1 MLIDL
6 SNYFAFLVET
16 ILQNLGYHLS
26 MREHKIGSPE
36 HPLSDMGL
44 IAYRSYW
51 KSAIVSALRKR
62 RNRHSVFIKGKFFK
76 CLNIKS
82 FFLIFINF

>member
-1 MLIDL
+1 MPSHQSKGYGKMLIDL
-6 SNYFAFLVET
+6 SY
-16 ILQNLGYHLS
+16 YLS

-51 KSAIVSALRKR
+51 KSVIISSLRKR
-62 RNRHSVFIKGKFFK
+62 RNQHSVSIKGKF
-76 CLNIKS
+76 
-82 FFLIFINF
+82 